1 MLSPLSVAMAF
12 QNTGNQQTG
21 VADLLHLFEDE
32 SDLSLLLWVVLLS
45 LTVAY
50 SFVAATMIFLLPKAS
65 HLWYWSC
72 GASVSISLGVLI
84 YLVEPRPLHWL
95 PSLERIRATVGT
107 PSSWS
112 QGVRRWWRWRKKYER
127 QQKTKLNV

>member
-50 SFVAATMIFLLPKAS
+50 SFVAATMVRSSPAS
-65 HLWYWSC
+65 AGPGLSH
-72 GASVSISLGVLI
+72 VLI
-84 YLVEPRPLHWL
+84 L
-95 PSLERIRATVGT
+95 
-107 PSSWS
+107 
-112 QGVRRWWRWRKKYER
+112 RR
-127 QQKTKLNV
+127 